1 MEYGMDGNRLVINLT
16 GKIDAGNAP
25 DVEDQINEILGTTGA
40 TDVVLDAS
48 ELEYI
53 SSAGLRVMVKLLK
66 RLSSLIVVEASPSVY
81 EVFEMTG
88 FTQMM
93 EVRRALRTIDV
104 AGCECIGRGGNGA
117 VYRLDAETIVKVY
130 HNDTNS
136 LEKVQASRVSAQ
148 KLMAYGIPV
157 AIAFDVVKV
166 VGGEGLGYGLVYEL
180 LDCKTVG
187 ELIHEDPSSAEKWA
201 HEAAALLK
209 LLHTTEVPEGT
220 FPDARDSGHQW
231 VEVAKDVLSKE
242 DQARL
247 HRLYDSLPAKNTL
260 VHGDFHTGNMMVQG
274 GEIVLIDTD
283 DVAQGDPII
292 DMAGLALTFEY
303 ITTDDRAMDTLRM
316 TVDEMHRYYD
326 ALLKDYYGTDDEA
339 LLQRYAYQR
348 KLHSLVKLLYGLVKT
363 DAVPE
368 PMKSQAIAQMRGG
381 LLQLMN
387 AMGI

>member
-368 PMKSQAIAQMRGG
+368 PMKSQVIAQMRGG